1 METLEEFSVS
11 VVAINNTFSA
21 GVTLTQDLASVEID
35 DNDGRFV
42 YDPFSHIQ
50 ALICI
55 ERLYT
60 MKVDV
65 LGE

>member
-1 METLEEFSVS
+1 MCTNITINDDIIVEMLEEFNVS

-42 YDPFSHIQ
+42 YDLFSQTH
-50 ALICI
+50 
-55 ERLYT
+55 RH
-60 MKVDV
+60 
-65 LGE
+65 